1 VAWLFLVLSPTINA
15 MQPPEQTPRQ
25 RIIELI
31 TGTRL
36 SSYQLAQM
44 LGIPERQV
52 EGASDPRRE
61 DHRTRQD
68 KAVHPEPST
77 LSGL

>member
-1 VAWLFLVLSPTINA
+1 

-31 TGTRL
+31 TAPAIVLPVGTDAGHSR
-36 SSYQLAQM
+36 AT
-44 LGIPERQV
+44 GR
-52 EGASDPRRE
+52 GASDPRRE

-68 KAVHPEPST
+68 KAVHLEPGT